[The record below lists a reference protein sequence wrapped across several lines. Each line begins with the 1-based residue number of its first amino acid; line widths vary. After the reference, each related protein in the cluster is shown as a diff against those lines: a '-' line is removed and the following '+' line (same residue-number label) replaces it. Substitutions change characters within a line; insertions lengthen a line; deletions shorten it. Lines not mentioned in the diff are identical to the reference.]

1 MQVVNKRTHTPTSH
15 DVPIGRPSI
24 FGNPYSHKPSAFPAV
39 IILPSRDEAIAAYQ
53 SWIVGELR
61 AGNAAL
67 DEAFRAL
74 TEESVLVC
82 WCAPASC
89 HGEVVRAVWELLYK

>member
-1 MQVVNKRTHTPTSH
+1 MRVVNKRTHTPTSH

-24 FGNPYSHKPSAFPAV
+24 FGNPYSHKPSAFPEV
-39 IILPSRDEAIAAYQ
+39 IILPSRDDAIAAYE
-53 SWIVGELR
+53 SWIMLELC
-61 AGNAAL
+61 AGNTELDAAL
-67 DEAFRAL
+67 RAL

-82 WCAPASC
+82 WCVPARC